1 MLNLFWIRW
10 HQFLEESKEKS
21 FDKAFRKAVAKCI
34 TSSQIV
40 VPVFN
45 SLSKL
50 KKAAKTE
57 ATSQLQFLVVNS
69 ANVESVASMQ
79 RIPSRRLKMAYNTQK
94 GYCAYAVLSN
104 GEIIGDIWC
113 ASPREVQA
121 DPLHPDLPW
130 LGITCGKND
139 AYMFD
144 MYVIPD
150 SRGKEITSF
159 LLGSALNH
167 LKEAGFDK
175 VYGFYEKDNL
185 AALWTHRLFG
195 YSELGKRKSVR
206 FLFYKKTELLAAS
219 E

>member
-1 MLNLFWIRW
+1 M
-10 HQFLEESKEKS
+10 EESKEKS
-21 FDKAFRKAVAKCI
+21 YGEAFRKAVAKCI
-34 TSSQIV
+34 TSNQIV
-40 VPVFN
+40 VPVYN

-50 KKAAKTE
+50 KQAARTE
-57 ATSQLQFLVVNS
+57 ATSQLEFLVVNG

-79 RIPSRRLKMAYNTQK
+79 RTSSRRLKMAYNTRK
-94 GYCAYAVLSN
+94 GYRAYAVLSN
-104 GEIIGDIWC
+104 GAIVGDIWC
-113 ASPREVQA
+113 ASPREVHT

-150 SRGKEITSF
+150 SRGKEITSY
-159 LLGSALNH
+159 LLGSALSH
-167 LKEAGFDK
+167 LKEAGFDR
-175 VYGFYEKDNL
+175 VYGFYEKNNL
-185 AALWTHRLFG
+185 AALWTHRMFG

-206 FLFYKKTELLAAS
+206 FLFYKKTELVTAS